1 MFSGSAVAKN
11 VFFWVLLF
19 CIFFG
24 RVHPRALP
32 PMVGRFLPMFGQ
44 VLPMFGLAE
53 ALGQV
58 AKLLLAATDVRV
70 AAALLGVSYFIF
82 LCP

>member
-1 MFSGSAVAKN
+1 
-11 VFFWVLLF
+11 
-19 CIFFG
+19 
-24 RVHPRALP
+24 
-32 PMVGRFLPMFGQ
+32 MVGRFLPMFGQ